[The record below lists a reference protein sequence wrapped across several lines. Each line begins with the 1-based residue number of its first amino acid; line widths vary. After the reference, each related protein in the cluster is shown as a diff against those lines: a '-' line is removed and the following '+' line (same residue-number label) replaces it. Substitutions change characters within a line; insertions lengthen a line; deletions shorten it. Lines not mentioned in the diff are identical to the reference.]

1 MCVFSEDHEA
11 PSSASSGSSSSAS
24 KALGFSLTSTVDSL
38 DMVNAFEVVPKS
50 KKSAPS
56 VWKLMALVDLLL
68 KQAINNAR
76 ERDRR
81 TLLRTQKRR
90 GMEGEVV
97 GPRIELAL
105 LSVEEPMGDIVVFL
119 TGQDDID
126 VAVKLLTE
134 EVQNC

>member
-81 TLLRTQKRR
+81 TLLRTVLFVFCLSLTCSARPLLLLILAF
-90 GMEGEVV
+90 MEVSLFRVV
-97 GPRIELAL
+97 LLRIV
-105 LSVEEPMGDIVVFL
+105 SHPW
-119 TGQDDID
+119 
-126 VAVKLLTE
+126 
-134 EVQNC
+134 